1 MIDKHQGGKQLS
13 PRRYS
18 SLEYFYVIMQWL
30 SALSPEQE
38 SFVGEVDQEINH
50 GVEVDPRKLQK
61 RKDLLRMKY
70 DSCLMSKDEQKQFFR
85 MRELEIT
92 KD

>member
-1 MIDKHQGGKQLS
+1 MLDKHQGGKQLC

-30 SALSPEQE
+30 SALNPEQE
-38 SFVGEVDQEINH
+38 SFVEEVDQELKR
-50 GVEVDPRKLQK
+50 GVNVDPRKLQK

-70 DSCLMSKDEQKQFFR
+70 HSCLMSKDEQK
-85 MRELEIT
+85 
-92 KD
+92 